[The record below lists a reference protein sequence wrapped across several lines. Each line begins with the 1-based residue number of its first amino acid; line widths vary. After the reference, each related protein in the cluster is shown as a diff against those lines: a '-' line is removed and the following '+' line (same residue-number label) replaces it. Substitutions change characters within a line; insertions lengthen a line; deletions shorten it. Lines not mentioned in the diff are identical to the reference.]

1 MRGTQMTEIRGIA
14 YNGGAVGYSILCGET
29 SGGVVVPLRV
39 DDEGRL
45 VLAPPE
51 GDKDAPGPAEP

>member
-1 MRGTQMTEIRGIA
+1 MTEIRGIA
-14 YNGGAVGYSILCGET
+14 YNGGVVGYSILCGET